1 MSANLVIDFRTYPA
15 GHVMKTSFAIASQRF
30 DAIGGAAGHLMVH
43 ARENDIGLGFDSAGL
58 RIQLSKSFDQLELKV
73 GSFAEPVTLSALDAM
88 GTLLH
93 QQQIQPPN
101 KIVAVALN
109 VPGVRTLELTG
120 GTNEGTLFE
129 LAAYFSERDLSFRS
143 S

>member
-1 MSANLVIDFRTYPA
+1 MSAMLVIDFRTYPDN
-15 GHVMKTSFAIASQRF
+15 HVMNTSFAIASQRF
-30 DAIGGAAGHLMVH
+30 DAIGGAAGRLMVN
-43 ARENDIGLGFDSAGL
+43 ATANDLGLAFDPAGL
-58 RIQLSKSFDQLELKV
+58 RIQLLKSFDQLELKAA
-73 GSFAEPVTLSALDAM
+73 SFAGPVTLSALDEM

-120 GTNEGTLFE
+120 GTNEGMLFE
-129 LAAYFSERDLSFRS
+129 LTLSC
-143 S
+143 